1 MTDGATSYTVFLYN
15 AMNWGGTGATI
26 GFNDGTNFYTLA
38 GGEGVFST
46 ATIVTTLPTSSNIGV
61 PGVFVF
67 RTQSGE
73 NTS

>member
-15 AMNWGGTGATI
+15 SMNWGMAPTI

-46 ATIVTTLPTSSNIGV
+46 ATIVNTLPTSSNIGV